1 MKIKWLEKSFKK
13 SLKKTCLI
21 ETFIVYL
28 HIYNLK
34 EQNLIIKKKENMNL
48 TVTTYQPK
56 QYTQGGK
63 PSVAG
68 LLCQT
73 ESELTTL

>member
-1 MKIKWLEKSFKK
+1 
-13 SLKKTCLI
+13 
-21 ETFIVYL
+21 
-28 HIYNLK
+28 
-34 EQNLIIKKKENMNL
+34 MNL
-48 TVTTYQPK
+48 TVTTYQK

-73 ESELTTL
+73 ESDLTTL